1 MQPVPRR
8 STVLLLLCLAA
19 LSVVGS
25 ARAERA
31 TTPDLL
37 AAYDLAEHALQGR
50 YDLDPRYDRLEI
62 TRSGRQWT
70 FNYDPLPDENG
81 RVIVGGDASV
91 RVRDDGSVN
100 VFFGL

>member
-1 MQPVPRR
+1 MSPLPRR
-8 STVLLLLCLAA
+8 ITSLLLLCLAA

-31 TTPDLL
+31 NAPDLL
-37 AAYDLAEHALQGR
+37 AAYDLAEHARQGR
-50 YDLDPRYDRLEI
+50 YDLDPRSDRLEI

-70 FNYDPLPDENG
+70 FSYDQLPDKNG
-81 RVIVGGDASV
+81 RVIVGGYSSV
-91 RVRDDGSVN
+91 KVRDDGSVN